1 MGRGYAPELQQ
12 VLEHDAV
19 LVGQPSGIGGEAEGG
34 DQTLDRTGAV
44 GVGLVNR
51 PIVKHANG
59 DSGIADVDGQQHL
72 QEPG

>member
-1 MGRGYAPELQQ
+1 MMPYSSASRRESVAK
-12 VLEHDAV
+12 
-19 LVGQPSGIGGEAEGG
+19 AEGG
-34 DQTLDRTGAV
+34 DQALNRTGAV